1 MKRNISG
8 RTAVAPVPVL
18 IVGSYDANGIP
29 NAMNVAWGGQCG
41 YNEIALNLSTN
52 HKTTENIRLT
62 KAFTVS
68 IGTVDTMLI
77 SDYVGLVSGHKEN
90 KLEKL
95 GLTYSKSSFVNAPII
110 DIFPL
115 TLECEVLTINNEL
128 GETRIVGRVVNMQA
142 DESILNESGNIDYG
156 KLRPIYYDSEPRC
169 YREIAGIIGKAF
181 HDGLDLLK

>member
-1 MKRNISG
+1 MKKNISG

-18 IVGSYDANGIP
+18 IVGSYDANGTP
-29 NAMNVAWGGQCG
+29 DAMNAAWGGQCG
-41 YNEIALNLSTN
+41 YNEIVLNLSTN

-62 KAFTVS
+62 NAFTVS
-68 IGTVDTMLI
+68 VGTVDTMLL

-95 GLTYSKSSFVNAPII
+95 GLTYSKSTFVNAPVI

-142 DESILNESGNIDYG
+142 EENILDENGHIDYD
-156 KLRPIYYDSEPRC
+156 KVRPIYYDSEPRS

-181 HDGLDLLK
+181 HDGAKLK